1 MKGYNKIA
9 MMLELTVNVQLIVRF
24 FFLENVF
31 GHSMNGPKLKNAVF
45 YIFQK
50 RFGILV
56 FFFLLKSYWECFV
69 LTKV

>member
-1 MKGYNKIA
+1 

-31 GHSMNGPKLKNAVF
+31 GHSINEPKLKYAVF
-45 YIFQK
+45 NIFQK

-56 FFFLLKSYWECFV
+56 FLL
-69 LTKV
+69 